1 MQVSDHVR
9 AVQVP
14 EDEPMRPGST
24 NIYLVGTGQT
34 LAIDSG
40 EAIDKFRWMI
50 RGYLAAIEQTEI
62 GIAAVTHH
70 HYDHS
75 GNLKDLRTAL
85 GADVAVP
92 ERGLSLLKGRLPAD
106 GVQTLADGATID
118 LGDVKVQVLATPGH
132 SVDSLCYYIESDGV
146 LFTGDT
152 LLGTGTTTVGDLGDY
167 RHSLQRLVELPNLRI
182 LCPGH
187 GPLVRDARER
197 LQTYIDH
204 RNMREDQILKA
215 LRRGGPRSSWEIMLE
230 LYPDIDTRLRA
241 AADGNVRA
249 HLEQLRGEGRIR
261 VTPGRK
267 RKPSPAAL
275 ARRKARTAERRAV
288 IRKAKRFEAAGR
300 KEDLR
305 RQENP
310 PTDTWAKPPIF
321 ELDDE

>member
-1 MQVSDHVR
+1 MQVSDTVR

-24 NIYLVGTGQT
+24 NIYIVGNGQVLT
-34 LAIDSG
+34 IDSG

-50 RGYLAAIEQTEI
+50 RGYLAAIERAEI
-62 GIAAVTHH
+62 GVAGVTHH

-75 GNLKDLRTAL
+75 GNLKELRDVL

-92 ERGLSLLKGRLPAD
+92 ENGVSLLKGRLPDD
-106 GVQTLADGATID
+106 GVQTLTDGATID
-118 LGDVKVQVLATPGH
+118 LDDVQVQVLATPGH

-167 RHSLQRLVELPNLRI
+167 RRSLQRLVELPNLKV

-187 GPLVRDARER
+187 GPLVHDARAR
-197 LQTYIDH
+197 LQSYIDH
-204 RNMREDQILKA
+204 RNMREEQILKA
-215 LRRGGPRSSWEIMLE
+215 LRRGGPRTSWEIMLD
-230 LYPDIDTRLRA
+230 LYPDVDTRLRA

-249 HLEQLRGEGRIR
+249 QLDQLRQEGR
-261 VTPGRK
+261 VVLAPGRK
-267 RKPSPAAL
+267 RTPKPDVV
-275 ARRKARTAERRAV
+275 ARRKARERERRAV
-288 IRKAKRFEAAGR
+288 IRKARGYEAAKR
-300 KEDLR
+300 RDDLR

-310 PTDTWAKPPIF
+310 PTDQWSKQPTY
-321 ELDDE
+321 ELSE

>member
-24 NIYLVGTGQT
+24 NIYLVGRGQT
-34 LAIDSG
+34 LSIDSG

-75 GNLKDLRTAL
+75 GNLKDLRAQM
-85 GADVAVP
+85 GAEIAVP
-92 ERGLSLLKGRLPAD
+92 ESGVSLLKGRLPQD
-106 GVQTLADGATID
+106 GVQTLTDGATID
-118 LGDVKVQVLATPGH
+118 LDDVQVQVLATPGH

-167 RHSLQRLVELPNLRI
+167 RRSLQRLVELPNLRI

-187 GPLVRDARER
+187 GPLVHDARER

-204 RNMREDQILKA
+204 RRVREDQILTA
-215 LRRGGPRSSWEIMLE
+215 LRGGGPRSSWEIMLE

-249 HLEQLRGEGRIR
+249 HLDQLRGEGRIR

-267 RKPSPAAL
+267 RKPNPVRA
-275 ARRKARTAERRAV
+275 ARRKAQDRDRRAV
-288 IRKAKRFEAAGR
+288 IRKAKSYEAAQR
-300 KEDLR
+300 KDALR

-310 PTDTWAKPPIF
+310 PTDTWAKQPTYH
-321 ELDDE
+321 LDE

>member
-14 EDEPMRPGST
+14 EDDPMRPRST
-24 NIYLVGTGQT
+24 NIYLVGSGQV

-50 RGYLAAIEQTEI
+50 RGYLAAIERAEI
-62 GIAAVTHH
+62 GIASVTHH

-75 GNLKDLRTAL
+75 GNLKHLRESL
-85 GADVAVP
+85 GADIAVP
-92 ERGLSLLKGRLPAD
+92 HNGVSLLKGRLPAD
-106 GVQTLADGATID
+106 GVRTLTDGATID
-118 LGDVKVQVLATPGH
+118 LDDVTVQVLATPGH

-167 RHSLQRLVELPNLRI
+167 RRSLQRLVGLPNLKI

-187 GPLVRDARER
+187 GPLVHDARER
-197 LQTYIDH
+197 LQSYIDH
-204 RNMREDQILKA
+204 RRMREGQIIKA
-215 LRRGGPRSSWEIMLE
+215 LRRGGPRASWDIMLD
-230 LYPDIDTRLRA
+230 LYPDIDSRLRA

-249 HLEQLRGEGRIR
+249 HLEQLRQEGRIR
-261 VTPGRK
+261 ITPGRK
-267 RKPSPAAL
+267 RKPTPRAI
-275 ARRKARTAERRAV
+275 ARRKARERERGRVIRRAH
-288 IRKAKRFEAAGR
+288 RYEAAQR
-300 KEDLR
+300 REALR

-310 PTDTWAKPPIF
+310 PTDQWTTPPRF
-321 ELDDE
+321 EIME

>member
-24 NIYLVGTGQT
+24 NIYVVGTGQVLT
-34 LAIDSG
+34 IDSG

-50 RGYLAAIEQTEI
+50 RGYLAAIERAEI
-62 GIAAVTHH
+62 GVAGVTHH

-75 GNLKDLRTAL
+75 GNLKDLREAL

-92 ERGLSLLKGRLPAD
+92 ENGVSLLKGRLPKE
-106 GVQTLADGATID
+106 GVQTLSDGATID
-118 LGDVKVQVLATPGH
+118 LDDVKVQVLATPGH

-167 RHSLQRLVELPNLRI
+167 RRSLQRLVELPNLKV

-187 GPLVRDARER
+187 GPLVHDARER
-197 LQTYIDH
+197 LQSYIDH
-204 RNMREDQILKA
+204 RNMREEQILKA
-215 LRRGGPRSSWEIMLE
+215 LRRGAPRTSWEIMLD
-230 LYPDIDTRLRA
+230 LYPDVDKRLRA

-249 HLEQLRGEGRIR
+249 HLDQLRQEGRVA

-267 RKPSPAAL
+267 RTVKPDVL
-275 ARRKARTAERRAV
+275 KRRKARERERRAV
-288 IRKAKRFEAAGR
+288 IRKAKGYEAAQR
-300 KEDLR
+300 REALR

-310 PTDTWAKPPIF
+310 PTDQWSKQPTYDLS
-321 ELDDE
+321 E

>member
-24 NIYLVGTGQT
+24 NIYLVGRGQT
-34 LAIDSG
+34 LSIDSG

-75 GNLKDLRTAL
+75 GNLKDLRAQM
-85 GADVAVP
+85 GADIAVP
-92 ERGLSLLKGRLPAD
+92 ESGVSLLKGRLPQD
-106 GVQTLADGATID
+106 GVQTLTDGATID
-118 LGDVKVQVLATPGH
+118 LDDIQVQVLATPGH

-152 LLGTGTTTVGDLGDY
+152 LLGTGTTTVGDLDDY
-167 RHSLQRLVELPNLRI
+167 RRSLQRLVELPNLRI

-187 GPLVRDARER
+187 GPLVHDARER

-204 RNMREDQILKA
+204 RRMREDQILTA
-215 LRRGGPRSSWEIMLE
+215 LRGGGPRSSWEIMLE

-267 RKPSPAAL
+267 RKPSPLRA
-275 ARRKARTAERRAV
+275 ARRKAQDRDRRAV
-288 IRKAKRFEAAGR
+288 IRKAKSYEAAQR
-300 KEDLR
+300 KDDLR

-310 PTDTWAKPPIF
+310 PTDTWAKQPTYH
-321 ELDDE
+321 LDE